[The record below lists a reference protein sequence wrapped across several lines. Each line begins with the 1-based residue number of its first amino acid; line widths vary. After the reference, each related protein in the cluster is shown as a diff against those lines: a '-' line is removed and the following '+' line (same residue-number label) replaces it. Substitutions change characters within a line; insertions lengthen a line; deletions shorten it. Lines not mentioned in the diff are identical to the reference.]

1 MARKEGMKVDEDKQ
15 PRRRRGGSWEEARV
29 GLLPITG
36 LSQVKIIIFQL
47 FFYVA
52 RQTFGPVLHFFHVG
66 SIKKHNF
73 HDLNRDRSN
82 TIVWLSSQ
90 KENTTKAILLE
101 VTLVEI

>member
-36 LSQVKIIIFQL
+36 LSQVKIIILQL

-52 RQTFGPVLHFFHVG
+52 TGFTLFPRR
-66 SIKKHNF
+66 INKKTQ
-73 HDLNRDRSN
+73 LP
-82 TIVWLSSQ
+82 
-90 KENTTKAILLE
+90 
-101 VTLVEI
+101 

>member
-1 MARKEGMKVDEDKQ
+1 MARQEGMKVDEDKQ
-15 PRRRRGGSWEEARV
+15 PRRRRSGSWEEARV

-66 SIKKHNF
+66 SIKNITSMT
-73 HDLNRDRSN
+73 L
-82 TIVWLSSQ
+82 TG
-90 KENTTKAILLE
+90 TK
-101 VTLVEI
+101 VTLLYACHPKKKTLQRQYY